1 MTRNRLIAVLAALCT
16 ALFLSACNNPPS
28 EEADHADHAGHSH
41 DHSDGHSHGTETI
54 EITAEPA
61 AHNADDVAFASN
73 MIPHHEQ
80 ALELSALVPDR
91 STNAELRALAETISH
106 AQQPEITT
114 MKAFLVQWSAG
125 EDNPNAPSEH
135 GGHGDMA
142 GMVDAATMAKLKT
155 LQGAEFDLL
164 WLQSMIDHHRGAV
177 EMAKAE
183 LANGTNADAKTLARQ
198 IIDSQEAEIAQ
209 MKKMLEQL

>member
-16 ALFLSACNNPPS
+16 ALFLSACNNPSS
-28 EEADHADHAGHSH
+28 EEADHSHDHGSDHSH
-41 DHSDGHSHGTETI
+41 DHSHDTGTI
-54 EITAEPA
+54 EITGEPA

-91 STNAELRALAETISH
+91 STNPELRELAETISH

-114 MKAFLVQWSAG
+114 MKAFLVQWSGG
-125 EDNPNAPSEH
+125 EDNPNAPGEH
-135 GGHGDMA
+135 AGHGDMA

-155 LQGAEFDLL
+155 LQGAEFDKL

-183 LANGTNADAKTLARQ
+183 LNNGTNADAKTLARQ

-209 MKKMLEQL
+209 MQKMLEQL